1 MYYERNNN
9 LDGIE
14 THVVM
19 KAFLRVSF
27 ERNNGLV
34 DNESLHS
41 IEIQIVLK
49 AIIIPTVMIEM
60 KDRMSLKPKK

>member
-1 MYYERNNN
+1 
-9 LDGIE
+9 
-14 THVVM
+14 M

>member
-1 MYYERNNN
+1 
-9 LDGIE
+9 
-14 THVVM
+14 M

-27 ERNNGLV
+27 ERNNSLV
-34 DNESLHS
+34 DNESLHC